1 MQTYHDLPDPPFTS
15 PSNLTIGNFDGVH
28 LGHQALIRA
37 LIADARAAGRQAG
50 VLTFHPHP
58 AAVLRPNPDHRYLT
72 TVDQRLAVF
81 EQLGLDFAIVY
92 PFSRATAATPAR
104 EFMAQLHD
112 SLDLES
118 LWVGPDFALG
128 RNREGNVEALR
139 AFGATDGYTVHTID
153 PHLLGDGEV
162 RSGRIRNDLLAGDVE
177 GAAEQLGRL
186 YEVDGEVV
194 DGAHR
199 GRTIGFP
206 TANLDVPADHLVPA
220 NGVYATWATVDAQR
234 HASVTNI
241 GVRPS
246 FDNGQ
251 RTVETHLLDFQGDL
265 YGQHLIL
272 EFVARLRPEMRF
284 PSVDALREQIA
295 RDVEAARGLLQD
307 GP

>member
-1 MQTYHDLPDPPFTS
+1 M
-15 PSNLTIGNFDGVH
+15 
-28 LGHQALIRA
+28 
-37 LIADARAAGRQAG
+37 
-50 VLTFHPHP
+50 
-58 AAVLRPNPDHRYLT
+58 
-72 TVDQRLAVF
+72 
-81 EQLGLDFAIVY
+81 
-92 PFSRATAATPAR
+92 
-104 EFMAQLHD
+104 
-112 SLDLES
+112 
-118 LWVGPDFALG
+118 
-128 RNREGNVEALR
+128 
-139 AFGATDGYTVHTID
+139 
-153 PHLLGDGEV
+153 
-162 RSGRIRNDLLAGDVE
+162 E

-206 TANLDVPADHLVPA
+206 TANLDVPADRLVPA
-220 NGVYATWATVDAQR
+220 NGVYATWATVDGQR